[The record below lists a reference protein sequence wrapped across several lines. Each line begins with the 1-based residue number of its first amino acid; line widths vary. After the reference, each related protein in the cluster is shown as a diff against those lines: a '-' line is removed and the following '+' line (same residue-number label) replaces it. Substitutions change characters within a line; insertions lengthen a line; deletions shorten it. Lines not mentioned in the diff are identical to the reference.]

1 MIATAVA
8 LGQDVTA
15 VTTVGRAVPPPVRQI
30 GTHSQ
35 VSNMSIFQMGVIWR
49 EREKK
54 HAFLADL
61 F

>member
-1 MIATAVA
+1 LIATAVA

-49 EREKK
+49 EREREK
-54 HAFLADL
+54 ARLSG
-61 F
+61 